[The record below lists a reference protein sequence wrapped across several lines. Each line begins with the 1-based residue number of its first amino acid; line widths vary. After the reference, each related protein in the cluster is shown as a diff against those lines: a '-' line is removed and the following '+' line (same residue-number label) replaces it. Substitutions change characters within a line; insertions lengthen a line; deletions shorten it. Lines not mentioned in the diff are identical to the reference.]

1 MIQPNPLKVISFD
14 YEHFQ
19 ETVECQYGCPVHT
32 DARGY
37 IVAIG
42 EGRYE
47 DAYRIAR
54 EPNPFASIC
63 GRVCGAPCEAACRR
77 GKMDSPVAIRALK
90 RFVCEQF
97 GPESPDKRNKILEDV
112 LRGTYEADSRHEYDI
127 SNIKRLM
134 GTTGV
139 LDRET
144 KNTGAKVAVIGSGCA
159 GMTVAHD
166 LNLFGYQV
174 TVFEREP
181 RVGAGG
187 MLSQGVPVFRLD
199 RRVVY
204 AEVDGIADMGIEVK
218 YGVRIGQDKT
228 MQDLRDEGF
237 KAIVIAAGLQNARRL
252 PIPGHEGPGIIEGI
266 DYLRR
271 SNFGEKIPHKGRV
284 IVIGGGDVAMDC
296 CRTALRQGATQVQVV
311 CLEPADG
318 MRGSEYERIEA
329 RYEGASITNDMG
341 PQRFVRD
348 DAGNLTGVEF
358 KQVDSIFDAQGRF
371 APSFVEGTEKVW
383 PTDEVILA
391 IGQQADLD
399 FLKGEE
405 DRIALSFPGVI
416 KSDRLT
422 YQTTAPDVYISG
434 DIATGP
440 KLFIDAVSHGHRVAR
455 SIHEQLSRKKIE
467 IHPHGVMRPMT
478 QYETVQR
485 YTSIQ
490 RAHEPHLPLP
500 QRQDAQGHFTNT
512 LVDFVYPEEE
522 AIAQANRC
530 LRCNIN
536 VVMDGELCIA
546 CNGCVDI
553 CPENVLKLV
562 PADHMEE
569 AELYAKGA
577 EPIFGVA
584 PEQFLQ
590 GPGAHA
596 GEADIANEKGAVMLF
611 DSYLCIRCGLC
622 AMRCPT
628 RCITMEKFQFDE
640 VLAYGGEEPKPET
653 ARAESGL
660 TKFLGKLSNIIPA
673 GKS

>member
-19 ETVECQYGCPVHT
+19 ETVECQYACPVHT

-77 GKMDSPVAIRALK
+77 GKMDKPVAIRALK

-97 GPESPDKRNKILEDV
+97 GVESPDKRNKVLEDV
-112 LRGTYEADSRHEYDI
+112 LKGTYEADSRHEYDI

-144 KNTGAKVAVIGSGCA
+144 KNTGPKVAIIGSGCA
-159 GMTVAHD
+159 GMTAAHD

-174 TVFEREP
+174 TVFEKCP

-204 AEVDGIADMGIEVK
+204 AEVDAIADMGVEVR
-218 YGVRIGQDKT
+218 YGVDIGNDLT
-228 MQDLRDEGF
+228 IQDLREEGY
-237 KAIVIAAGLQNARRL
+237 KAIVLAVGLQNARRL
-252 PIPGHEGPGIIEGI
+252 PIPGHDGPGLIEGI

-271 SNFGEKIPHKGRV
+271 SNFGEKIPHKGGV

-296 CRTALRQGATQVQVV
+296 CRTAMRQGATKVQVV
-311 CLEPADG
+311 CLEPEDG

-329 RYEGASITNDMG
+329 RYEGAEIHNNLG

-348 DAGNLTGVEF
+348 DEGNLIGVEF
-358 KQVDSIFDAQGRF
+358 KKVASIFDEQGRF
-371 APSFVEGTEKVW
+371 APNFVEGTDAVW
-383 PTDEVILA
+383 ETDEVILA
-391 IGQQADLD
+391 IGQQANMD
-399 FLKGEE
+399 FLNGEE
-405 DRIALSFPGVI
+405 DRVALAAPGVV
-416 KSDRLT
+416 KSDPRT
-422 YQTTAPDVYISG
+422 FRTTAPDVYITG
-434 DIATGP
+434 DVATGP
-440 KLFIDAVSHGHRVAR
+440 KLFIDAVSHGHKVAR
-455 SIHEQLSRKKIE
+455 SIHEQLSGKKIE
-467 IHPHGVMRPMT
+467 IKPLGVMRPMT

-485 YTSIQ
+485 YTSFS
-490 RAHEPHLPLP
+490 RVPEPHLPLP
-500 QRQDAQGHFTNT
+500 RRQDGQGHFTNE
-512 LVDFVYPEEE
+512 LVDFAYPEDE
-522 AIAQANRC
+522 AITQAHRC

-546 CNGCVDI
+546 CSGCVDI
-553 CPENVLKLV
+553 CPEKVLKLV
-562 PADHMEE
+562 PADEVE
-569 AELYAKGA
+569 DSELYARGA

-584 PEQFLQ
+584 PAQFVQ
-590 GPGAHA
+590 GPGPDA
-596 GEADIANEKGAVMLF
+596 GHTDLANDKGGVMLF

-640 VLAYGGEEPKPET
+640 ELSYAGEPPRQ
-653 ARAESGL
+653 ARTESGL
-660 TKFLGKLSNIIPA
+660 SKFLGRLTQFIPV
-673 GKS
+673 GRT

>member
-1 MIQPNPLKVISFD
+1 MIQPNPLNVINFD

-19 ETVECQYGCPVHT
+19 ETVECQYACPVHT

-77 GKMDSPVAIRALK
+77 GKLDRPVAIRALK

-97 GPESPDKRNKILEDV
+97 GVESPDKRNKVLQDV
-112 LRGTYEADSRHEYDI
+112 LKGTFEADSRHEYDI

-134 GTTGV
+134 GTSGV

-144 KNTGAKVAVIGSGCA
+144 RNTGPKVAVIGSGCA
-159 GMTVAHD
+159 GMTCAHD

-174 TVFEREP
+174 TVFEKQP

-204 AEVDGIADMGIEVK
+204 AEVDAIADMGVEVQ
-218 YGVRIGQDKT
+218 YGVDIGNDKT
-228 MQDLRDEGF
+228 IQDLRDEGF
-237 KAIVIAAGLQNARRL
+237 EAIVIAVGLQNARRL

-271 SNFGEKIPHKGRV
+271 SNFGEKIPHEGRV

-296 CRTALRQGATQVQVV
+296 ARTALRQGATKVQAV

-318 MRGSEYERIEA
+318 MRGSEYERIESQ
-329 RYEGASITNDMG
+329 YEGVTIHNDLG

-348 DAGNLTGVEF
+348 DDGTLVGIEF
-358 KQVDSIFDAQGRF
+358 KKVASIFDEQGRF
-371 APSFVEGTEKVW
+371 APSFVEGTDAVW
-383 PTDEVILA
+383 ETDEVILA
-391 IGQQADLD
+391 IGQQTNAD
-399 FLKGEE
+399 FLNGED
-405 DRIALSFPGVI
+405 DRIALAAPGVV
-416 KSDRLT
+416 KSDPKT
-422 YQTTAPDVYISG
+422 FQTTAPDVYITG
-434 DIATGP
+434 DVATGP
-440 KLFIDAVSHGHRVAR
+440 KLFIDAVSHGHKVAR
-455 SIHEQLSRKKIE
+455 SIHERLSGKKVE
-467 IHPHGVMRPMT
+467 IRPHGVMRPMT

-485 YTSIQ
+485 YTSLN
-490 RAHEPHLPLP
+490 RATEPHLPLER
-500 QRQDAQGHFTNT
+500 RQDNEGRFTNE
-512 LVDFVYPEEE
+512 LVDFAYPEEE
-522 AIAQANRC
+522 AITQAHRC

-546 CNGCVDI
+546 CSGCVDI
-553 CPENVLKLV
+553 CPEKVLKLV
-562 PADHMEE
+562 PIDEVE
-569 AELYAKGA
+569 DSELYAKGA

-584 PEQFLQ
+584 PEQFVE
-590 GPGAHA
+590 GPGPHA
-596 GEADIANEKGAVMLF
+596 GHSDQANDKGAVMLF

-640 VLAYGGEEPKPET
+640 ELSYAGEAPPQ
-653 ARAESGL
+653 RPQPESGVS
-660 TKFLGKLSNIIPA
+660 KFLGRLSRFVPL
-673 GKS
+673 GKT

>member
-1 MIQPNPLKVISFD
+1 MIQPNPLQVISFD

-19 ETVECQYGCPVHT
+19 ETVECQYACPVHT

-77 GKMDSPVAIRALK
+77 GKMDKPVAIRALK

-97 GPESPDKRNKILEDV
+97 GVESPDKRNKVLEDV
-112 LRGTYEADSRHEYDI
+112 LKGTYEADSRHEYDI

-144 KNTGAKVAVIGSGCA
+144 RNTGPKVAVIGSGCA
-159 GMTVAHD
+159 GMTCAHD

-174 TVFEREP
+174 TVFEKQP

-204 AEVDGIADMGIEVK
+204 AEVDAIADMGVEVR
-218 YGVRIGQDKT
+218 YGVDIGNDLT
-228 MQDLRDEGF
+228 MQDLRDEGYE
-237 KAIVIAAGLQNARRL
+237 AIVIAVGLQNARRL

-266 DYLRR
+266 EYLRR
-271 SNFGEKIPHKGRV
+271 SNFGEKIPHKGGV

-296 CRTALRQGATQVQVV
+296 ARTALRQGATRVQVV

-329 RYEGASITNDMG
+329 RYEGVGIHNDLG

-348 DAGNLTGVEF
+348 DEGNLTGVEF
-358 KQVDSIFDAQGRF
+358 KKVASIFDEQGRF
-371 APSFVEGTEKVW
+371 APSFVEGTDAVW
-383 PTDEVILA
+383 ETDEVILA
-391 IGQQADLD
+391 IGQQTDAG
-399 FLKGEE
+399 FLNGEE
-405 DRIALSFPGVI
+405 DRIALAAPGVI
-416 KSDRLT
+416 RSDPKT
-422 YQTTAPDVYISG
+422 FQTSSPDVYITG
-434 DIATGP
+434 DVATGP
-440 KLFIDAVSHGHRVAR
+440 KLFIDAVSHGHKVAR
-455 SIHEQLSRKKIE
+455 SIHEHLSGKKVAIQ
-467 IHPHGVMRPMT
+467 PHGVMRPMT

-485 YTSIQ
+485 YTALS
-490 RAHEPHLPLP
+490 RVPEPHLPLER
-500 QRQDAQGHFTNT
+500 RQDGQGSFTNE
-512 LVDFVYPEEE
+512 LVDFAYPEEE
-522 AIAQANRC
+522 AITQAHRC

-546 CNGCVDI
+546 CSGCVDI
-553 CPENVLKLV
+553 CPEKVLKLV
-562 PADHMEE
+562 PIDDVEE
-569 AELYAKGA
+569 SELYARGA

-584 PEQFLQ
+584 PEQFVH
-590 GPGAHA
+590 GPGESA
-596 GEADIANEKGAVMLF
+596 GLTDLANDKGGVMLF

-640 VLAYGGEEPKPET
+640 ELVYTGEEPRQPRTEG
-653 ARAESGL
+653 GL
-660 TKFLGKLSNIIPA
+660 SKFLGRLSQIIPA
-673 GKS
+673 GRS

>member
-19 ETVECQYGCPVHT
+19 ETVECQYACPVHT

-42 EGRYE
+42 EQRYE

-77 GKMDSPVAIRALK
+77 GKLDKPVAIRALK

-97 GPESPDKRNKILEDV
+97 GVESPDKRNKVLEDV
-112 LRGTYEADSRHEYDI
+112 LKGTYEADSRHEYDI

-144 KNTGAKVAVIGSGCA
+144 KNTGPKVAVIGSGCA
-159 GMTVAHD
+159 GMTCAHD

-174 TVFEREP
+174 TVFEKQP
-181 RVGAGG
+181 RMGAGG

-204 AEVDGIADMGIEVK
+204 AEVDAIADMGVEVR
-218 YGVRIGQDKT
+218 YGADVGNDITIQD
-228 MQDLRDEGF
+228 MRDEGF
-237 KAIVIAAGLQNARRL
+237 KAIVIAVGLQNARRL
-252 PIPGHEGPGIIEGI
+252 PLPGHEGPGLIEGI

-271 SNFGEKIPHKGRV
+271 SNFGEKIPHKGKV

-311 CLEPADG
+311 CLEPEDG

-329 RYEGASITNDMG
+329 AYEGATIHNNLG

-348 DAGNLTGVEF
+348 DDGNLIGVEF
-358 KQVDSIFDAQGRF
+358 KKVASIFDEQGRF
-371 APSFVEGTEKVW
+371 APTFVEGTDEVW
-383 PTDEVILA
+383 EADEVILA
-391 IGQQADLD
+391 IGQTANMD
-399 FLKGEE
+399 FLNGED
-405 DRIALSFPGVI
+405 DRVALAAPGVV
-416 KSDRLT
+416 KSDPKT
-422 YQTTAPDVYISG
+422 FQTTAPDVFITG
-434 DIATGP
+434 DVATGP

-455 SIHEQLSRKKIE
+455 SIHERLSGKKIE
-467 IHPHGVMRPMT
+467 IKPHGVMRPMT

-485 YTSIQ
+485 YTSLG
-490 RAHEPHLPLP
+490 RTGEPHLPL
-500 QRQDAQGHFTNT
+500 QRRQDEQGNFTNE
-512 LVDFVYPEEE
+512 LVDFAYPEDE
-522 AIAQANRC
+522 AITQAHRC

-546 CNGCVDI
+546 CSGCVDV
-553 CPENVLKLV
+553 CPEKVLKLV
-562 PADHMEE
+562 PADGVEE
-569 AELYAKGA
+569 SELYARGA

-584 PEQFLQ
+584 PAQFVQ
-590 GPGAHA
+590 GPGPDAGHA
-596 GEADIANEKGAVMLF
+596 DLANDKGGVMLF

-640 VLAYGGEEPKPET
+640 ELSYAGEAPRQQRT
-653 ARAESGL
+653 ESGVS
-660 TKFLGKLSNIIPA
+660 KFLSRLTQFIPA

>member
-1 MIQPNPLKVISFD
+1 MIQPNPLKVVNFD

-19 ETVECQYGCPVHT
+19 ETVECQYACPVHT

-77 GKMDSPVAIRALK
+77 GKLDKPVAIRALK

-97 GPESPDKRNKILEDV
+97 GPESPDKKNRVLKDV
-112 LRGTYEADSRHEYDI
+112 LRGTYEADSRHEFDI

-139 LDRET
+139 LDAESR
-144 KNTGAKVAVIGSGCA
+144 NTGPKVAVIGSGVA
-159 GMTVAHD
+159 GMSCAHD

-174 TVFEREP
+174 TVFEKQP

-204 AEVDGIADMGIEVK
+204 AEVDAIADMGVDVQ
-218 YGVRIGQDKT
+218 YGVEIGKHKT
-228 MQDLRDEGF
+228 MQDLRDEGYQ
-237 KAIVIAAGLQNARRL
+237 AIVIATGLQNARTI
-252 PIPGHEGPGIIEGI
+252 PIPGHDGPGIIEGI

-296 CRTALRQGATQVQVV
+296 ARTAMRQGASKVQVV

-318 MRGSEYERIEA
+318 MRGSEYERIET
-329 RYEGASITNDMG
+329 RYEGGTIHNDLG
-341 PQRFVRD
+341 PQRYVRD
-348 DAGNLTGVEF
+348 KEGNLIGVEF
-358 KQVDSIFDAQGRF
+358 KKVRSIFDEQGRF
-371 APSFVEGTEKVW
+371 APSFVDGTEKVW
-383 PTDEVILA
+383 ETDEVILA
-391 IGQQADLD
+391 VGQMTDRG
-399 FLKGEE
+399 FLKGE
-405 DRIALSFPGVI
+405 DKRIQEMAPGVI
-416 KSDRLT
+416 TSDPET
-422 YQTTAPDVYISG
+422 FQTSASDVFITG
-434 DIATGP
+434 DVATGP
-440 KLFIDAVSHGHRVAR
+440 RLFIDAVAHGHKVAR
-455 SIHEQLSRKKIE
+455 SIHQILSGKKIE
-467 IHPHGVMRPMT
+467 IHPQAMMRPMT
-478 QYETVQR
+478 QYETVAR
-485 YTSIQ
+485 YTSIARQ
-490 RAHEPHLPLP
+490 GEPHLPLQ
-500 QRQDAQGHFTNT
+500 QRQDVAGNFTNT
-512 LVDFVYPEEE
+512 LVDFAYPEQE
-522 AIAQANRC
+522 AREQAHRC

-546 CNGCVDI
+546 CSGCVDI
-553 CPENVLKLV
+553 CPEKVLKLV
-562 PADHMEE
+562 PIDDVENS
-569 AELYAKGA
+569 ELYAKGA
-577 EPIFGVA
+577 EPIFGVS
-584 PEQFLQ
+584 PDQFVQ
-590 GPGAHA
+590 GPGPDA
-596 GEADIANEKGAVMLF
+596 GHTDMATEKGGVMLF
-611 DSYLCIRCGLC
+611 DSHLCIRCGLC

-640 VLAYGGEEPKPET
+640 ELVYAGQQPEQ
-653 ARAESGL
+653 ARSETGL
-660 TKFLGKLSNIIPA
+660 TRFLSRLSRIIPA
-673 GKS
+673 SQSK